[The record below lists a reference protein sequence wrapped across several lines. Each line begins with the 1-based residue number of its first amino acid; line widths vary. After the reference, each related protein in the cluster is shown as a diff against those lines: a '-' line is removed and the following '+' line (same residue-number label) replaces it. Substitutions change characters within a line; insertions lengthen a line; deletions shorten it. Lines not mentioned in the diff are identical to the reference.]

1 MNIRPLPLVLIV
13 AAGALVGCKSMDHS
27 AYQAPPQKIV
37 PGTQYQPRIEE
48 DTAYIAYVERMA
60 RIRGVTVQ
68 WVNKPTKRHVDQ

>member
-1 MNIRPLPLVLIV
+1 MNIRPLPFVLI
-13 AAGALVGCKSMDHS
+13 AAAVALVGCSSMHHS
-27 AYQAPPQKIV
+27 AYQAPPQKFV

-48 DTAYIAYVERMA
+48 DSAYIAQVERVA